1 MPAHEHS
8 HQHPHYT
15 RSIKSLEKQI
25 AKLTKALGDVQ
36 KKLKTHKHPHTHP
49 H

>member
-8 HQHPHYT
+8 HQHPDYSKRIH
-15 RSIKSLEKQI
+15 SLEKQV